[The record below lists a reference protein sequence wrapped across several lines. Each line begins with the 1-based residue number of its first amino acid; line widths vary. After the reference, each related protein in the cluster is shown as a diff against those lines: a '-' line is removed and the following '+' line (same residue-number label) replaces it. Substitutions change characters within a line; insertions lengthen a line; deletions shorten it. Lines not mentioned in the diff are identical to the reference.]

1 MDTIRS
7 RGSLREVVAGG
18 RLAYLEYRND
28 EILILDWQ
36 HSKPDMGNK
45 IEIRFEVRIHSINFS
60 LLVYQRI
67 RRLESSL

>member
-45 IEIRFEVRIHSINFS
+45 KDIRFEVRIHSIDFI
-60 LLVYQRI
+60 LLTYQRST
-67 RRLESSL
+67 RLASSL

>member
-45 IEIRFEVRIHSINFS
+45 KISGLKLEFI
-60 LLVYQRI
+60 LLILFY
-67 RRLESSL
+67 